1 MDGWAGKKFKLS
13 IDLYYGVII
22 MFKQIKPLLL
32 IILFVIYLVISIKTQ
47 ATEVQSTQSELN
59 FACQYFKI
67 LYEYDINAA
76 KFVNEGQNIK
86 SQKQL
91 PNFFK
96 AQLDFVNQTN
106 NELACLRPP
115 KQFNLSFK
123 LVSEGLKIQQ
133 AYLFNV
139 TNELQKG
146 SSFDKAFLLYNFQF
160 INAQKHIQEGIQE
173 FSKIL
178 NIYNQADQLK
188 IFTTAG
194 LTEEKFYKDFVECQ
208 YAQKVQEN
216 LN

>member
-1 MDGWAGKKFKLS
+1 
-13 IDLYYGVII
+13 
-22 MFKQIKPLLL
+22 MFKQLKPLVL
-32 IILFVIYLVISIKTQ
+32 IFLFFISILFSLKIQ
-47 ATEVQSTQSELN
+47 ASELQSGQPELS

-67 LYEYDINAA
+67 LYDYDINAA

-91 PNFFK
+91 PDFFK
-96 AQLDFVNQTN
+96 AQLDFVNQIN
-106 NELACLRPP
+106 DKLSYLNPP
-115 KQFNLSFK
+115 KRFNLSFN

-133 AYLFNV
+133 LYLANI

-160 INAQKHIQEGIQE
+160 INAQKLIQEGIQE

-178 NIYNQADQLK
+178 NVYNQAEQLK

-194 LTEEKFYKDFVECQ
+194 LTEEKFHKDFIECQ